1 MRVPVLA
8 SLVALTAVSAFA
20 APPLDRLEKIQPSAY
35 RAAARGA
42 GYVPVNIYF
51 EDGVDFEEAR
61 AAVLAAGGALDDVLA
76 TRLGVMH
83 ELQAKIAPFA
93 LDALAADDRV
103 RMISGSRPFRLTTHN
118 AVSASVSHVTEL
130 YSAPYGLT
138 GAGVTVSL
146 FELAAGQ
153 ESHQEFG
160 GRNHVLTTGGD
171 SIWRTHATHTAGTIG
186 AAGINSAAKGMA
198 PKVTLYQFLAALDS
212 GSHPLYNTIKQ
223 NDLVSKGVVADN
235 NSWGLVLGWIPP
247 GTYWTW
253 DEALA
258 SYYGAYDYEF
268 TAPLDQ
274 IARSTGVL
282 FVHSAGNE
290 GDDGPT
296 SEWAEHRHVDP
307 DTRQVSQ
314 TQLYCYSKNG
324 SGTDCPSPC
333 TTGLCETTKHHT
345 LSPYDTIGV
354 TAAGKNT
361 LTVGAVSTTTEILNL
376 SSRGPAKD
384 GRIKPEVVTRGSNVL
399 SSIPTNSYGTSSGTS
414 MSAPVVT
421 GIAALL
427 TEQWRRTF
435 ATTPRGEELKA
446 VIIAGAHD
454 LGNPGPDYTYG
465 FGLVDAKASAD
476 LIIADHAD
484 HKHIRTTSIVQGQQ
498 YEMPIVVDSTTNVRV
513 VLQWPDPPVFLPEA
527 QVSTAKALVNNLD
540 LKIVGPTGT
549 TYLPYILDKN
559 NPGAVAARGVNTI
572 DNTEMVEIANAEPGA
587 YRIVVSGT
595 SVTQGPQSAVIV
607 TNTRAART
615 CADVQEPNN
624 SAATAWG
631 NIVDGATI
639 YGGFCAAGDVDFYKF
654 ELNSNSATH
663 VTIDNT
669 GDTPLRAIL
678 AGGGQSAVVDVPAHS
693 TGSVLLGSKA
703 PGTQISLSLEPIG
716 ALGVEPD
723 YSFVASFGFNPGV
736 RHRSVRH

>member
-1 MRVPVLA
+1 MRVPVLV
-8 SLVALTAVSAFA
+8 SLALSAWSAFA
-20 APPLDRLEKIQPSAY
+20 APRLERLEKIQPSAY
-35 RAAARGA
+35 RAAARA
-42 GYVPVNIYF
+42 TAYIPVNVYF
-51 EDGVDFEEAR
+51 EDGVDLEAAR
-61 AAVLAAGGALDDVLA
+61 AAVLAAGGALDDVWA

-83 ELQAKIAPFA
+83 ELRAKIAPFA
-93 LDALAADDRV
+93 LDALAADERV
-103 RMISGSRPFRLTTHN
+103 RMIGGSRPFRVTTHN

-153 ESHQEFG
+153 ESHVEFG
-160 GRNHVLTTGGD
+160 GRHHVLTTGGD
-171 SIWRTHATHTAGTIG
+171 SAWRTHATHTAGTIG
-186 AAGINSAAKGMA
+186 AGGINASAKGMA

-212 GSHPLYNTIKQ
+212 NSHPLYDALKQ
-223 NDLVSKGVVADN
+223 NELVSKGIVADN

-247 GTYWTW
+247 GTYWVW

-258 SYYGAYDYEF
+258 NYYGAYDYEF
-268 TAPLDQ
+268 TAPTDQ

-307 DTRQVSQ
+307 ETRQVSQ
-314 TQLYCYSKNG
+314 TQLYCYSKNA

-333 TTGLCETTKHHT
+333 TICETTKHHT
-345 LSPYDTIGV
+345 LSPYDTIGI

-361 LTVGAVSTTTEILNL
+361 LTVGAVSTTGEIMNL
-376 SSRGPAKD
+376 SSRGPTKD

-399 SSIPTNSYGTSSGTS
+399 SSIPTNSYGTSNGTS
-414 MSAPVVT
+414 MAAPVAT
-421 GIAALL
+421 GVAALL

-435 ATTPRGEELKA
+435 AATPRGEELKA
-446 VIIAGAHD
+446 VIIAGARD

-484 HKHIRTTSIVQGQQ
+484 HKHIRTASITQGQQ
-498 YEMPIVVDSTTNVRV
+498 YEMPIVVESAQNVRV
-513 VLQWPDPPVFLPEA
+513 VLQWPDPAVFLSEV
-527 QVSTAKALVNNLD
+527 QGYTAKALVNNLD

-559 NPGAVAARGVNTI
+559 NPSAVAARGVNTI

-595 SVTQGPQSAVIV
+595 AVPQGPQAAVIV
-607 TNTRAART
+607 TNTRAARG

-624 SAATAWG
+624 SAAAAWG
-631 NIVDGATI
+631 NITDGARI
-639 YGGFCAAGDVDFYKF
+639 NGGFCSAGDVDFYKF
-654 ELNSNSATH
+654 TLNSNSATN

-669 GDTPLRAIL
+669 GDTPLRAHL
-678 AGGGQSAVVDVPAHS
+678 AGGGQSAEVDVPARS
-693 TGSVLLGSKA
+693 SRSIQLGSKV
-703 PGTQISLSLEPIG
+703 PGTEISLSLEPIG
-716 ALGVEPD
+716 PLGVEPD

-736 RHRSVRH
+736 RHRSARH

>member
-1 MRVPVLA
+1 MRVPVLVSCVVLSA
-8 SLVALTAVSAFA
+8 WSAFA
-20 APPLDRLEKIQPSAY
+20 TPRLERLEKIQPSAY
-35 RAAARGA
+35 RAAARSSA
-42 GYVPVNIYF
+42 YIPVNIYF
-51 EDGVDFEEAR
+51 EDGVDFEAAR
-61 AAVLAAGGALDDVLA
+61 AAVLSAGGALDDVLA
-76 TRLGVMH
+76 TQLGVMH
-83 ELQAKIAPFA
+83 ELRAKIAPFA
-93 LDALAADDRV
+93 LDALAADERV
-103 RMISGSRPFRLTTHN
+103 RMIGGSRPFRMTTHN

-130 YSAPYGLT
+130 YAAPYGLT

-153 ESHQEFG
+153 ESHVEFG
-160 GRNHVLTTGGD
+160 GRHHVLTTGGD
-171 SIWRTHATHTAGTIG
+171 STWRTHATHTAGTIG
-186 AAGINSAAKGMA
+186 AAGINSGAKGMA

-212 GSHPLYNTIKQ
+212 QSHPLYDTIKQ
-223 NDLVSKGVVADN
+223 NELVSRGVVADN

-247 GTYWTW
+247 GTYWIW
-253 DEALA
+253 DEDLA
-258 SYYGAYDYEF
+258 NYYGAYDYEF

-282 FVHSAGNE
+282 FVHSSGNE

-333 TTGLCETTKHHT
+333 TSGLCETARHHT

-361 LTVGAVSTTTEILNL
+361 LTVGAVNTAGELLNL

-384 GRIKPEVVTRGSNVL
+384 GRIKPEVVTRGSSVL
-399 SSIPTNSYGTSSGTS
+399 SSIPTNSYGISSGTS
-414 MSAPVVT
+414 MAAPVVT
-421 GIAALL
+421 GVAALL

-446 VIIAGAHD
+446 VIIAGARD
-454 LGNPGPDYTYG
+454 LGNPGPDYSYG

-498 YEMPIVVDSTTNVRV
+498 YEMPIVVESTKNVRV
-513 VLQWPDPPVFLPEA
+513 VLQWPDPPIFLPEA
-527 QVSTAKALVNNLD
+527 LVSSAKALVNNLD

-549 TYLPYILDKN
+549 NYLPYILDKN
-559 NPGAVAARGVNTI
+559 NPSAIAARGVNTL

-587 YRIVVSGT
+587 YRIVVNGT
-595 SVTQGPQSAVIV
+595 TVTQGPQAAVIV
-607 TNTRAART
+607 TNTRAARG

-624 SAATAWG
+624 SAAAAWG
-631 NIVDGATI
+631 NIVDGARI
-639 YGGFCAAGDVDFYKF
+639 NGGFCSAGDVDFYKF
-654 ELNSNSATH
+654 TLNSNSSTD

-669 GDTPLRAIL
+669 GDTPLRAHL
-678 AGGGQSAVVDVPAHS
+678 GGAGQSAVVDLPARS
-693 TGSVLLGSKA
+693 TRSIQLGSKV
-703 PGTQISLSLEPIG
+703 PGTEISLSLEPIG

-736 RHRSVRH
+736 RRRSARQ